1 VKVAASVPPEQRKP
15 SVREVSRATSAPY
28 EMETRNIGRQAAPEP
43 SYDDWEEP
51 PPVVAVLPPR
61 DPNTRY
67 QSYPPG
73 HSQPATMIRELVR
86 MLHQQLNLT
95 PAQALVVSRWAGL
108 EGYRTEARAVSAWL
122 ATLVDQLPEEEVE
135 K

>member
-1 VKVAASVPPEQRKP
+1 
-15 SVREVSRATSAPY
+15 
-28 EMETRNIGRQAAPEP
+28 M
-43 SYDDWEEP
+43 
-51 PPVVAVLPPR
+51 AVLLPR